1 MAERYNTRKSSR
13 PNGRG
18 QLSSIDLLPE
28 EADEAIAWANAQLRE
43 RSMPQQEILR
53 QFNAQ
58 LADLG
63 AAPITRSAFS
73 RHSVRLAIELRKME
87 ASRQL
92 MDLVLSR
99 MEPGESSDSTIAAT
113 ELLKYRIM
121 EQVMA
126 EDEPDPKLLLNATL
140 ALQRL
145 SATNAREA
153 AVQRRDKL
161 DQQEEA
167 ARAAEQAKREQAD
180 AEAAEKV
187 DRIGKEAGLSAE
199 HLASIRKGVLG
210 LAG

>member
-1 MAERYNTRKSSR
+1 MAERYSTRKSSR

-28 EADEAIAWANAQLRE
+28 EADEAIAWANTQLRE

-53 QFNAQ
+53 QFNAR

-99 MEPGESSDSTIAAT
+99 MEPGESERQHDRGHRAA
-113 ELLKYRIM
+113 
-121 EQVMA
+121 QV
-126 EDEPDPKLLLNATL
+126 PDHGTGHGRGRARSQ
-140 ALQRL
+140 AAAQRHAGLQRL

-167 ARAAEQAKREQAD
+167 ARAAEQAKR
-180 AEAAEKV
+180 
-187 DRIGKEAGLSAE
+187 AGRCRGGRE
-199 HLASIRKGVLG
+199 GR
-210 LAG
+210 

>member
-1 MAERYNTRKSSR
+1 
-13 PNGRG
+13 
-18 QLSSIDLLPE
+18 LSSIDLLPE
-28 EADEAIAWANAQLRE
+28 EADEAIAWANTQLRE

-53 QFNAQ
+53 QFNAR

-99 MEPGESSDSTIAAT
+99 MEPGEASDSTIAAT

-140 ALQRL
+140 A
-145 SATNAREA
+145 SAPVGNERARSG
-153 AVQRRDKL
+153 
-161 DQQEEA
+161 
-167 ARAAEQAKREQAD
+167 RAAPRQA
-180 AEAAEKV
+180 
-187 DRIGKEAGLSAE
+187 
-199 HLASIRKGVLG
+199 
-210 LAG
+210 

>member
-1 MAERYNTRKSSR
+1 
-13 PNGRG
+13 
-18 QLSSIDLLPE
+18 
-28 EADEAIAWANAQLRE
+28 
-43 RSMPQQEILR
+43 
-53 QFNAQ
+53 
-58 LADLG
+58 
-63 AAPITRSAFS
+63 
-73 RHSVRLAIELRKME
+73 VRLAIELRKME

-140 ALQRL
+140 AFSACRQRTRARRPC
-145 SATNAREA
+145 SAATSLTS
-153 AVQRRDKL
+153 RR
-161 DQQEEA
+161 
-167 ARAAEQAKREQAD
+167 KRRVRPSRPSEQAD

-187 DRIGKEAGLSAE
+187 DIGKEAGLSAE
-199 HLASIRKGVLG
+199 HLAKIRKGVLG